1 MKKQREKLEEMRKWG
16 TRNTEEK
23 KKYRWER
30 ERKKMRKKKYRWKR
44 ARPKVDV
51 EIEKSHFVHTCTHR
65 QDKKFVRFISV
76 WQKSVLYCC
85 NTLSHTDTHTF
96 HVTYKANTHL
106 HKETRLKVRRKI
118 KKER

>member
-51 EIEKSHFVHTCTHR
+51 EIEKATLYTLAHTGKTKSLFVSFLSGKNLFCIAVILFHTQTHTHFMLHIKLTHTCT
-65 QDKKFVRFISV
+65 KKLA
-76 WQKSVLYCC
+76 WK
-85 NTLSHTDTHTF
+85 
-96 HVTYKANTHL
+96 
-106 HKETRLKVRRKI
+106 
-118 KKER
+118 